1 MFKVSS
7 LKSLIHCSD
16 VLCKNLEERFLSR
29 KFVYIP
35 YLGKNDHIATINEIE
50 VIDHIKTTE
59 DFNKIDSIFIKNKFE
74 FMQEDDFGFDDLE
87 EEDEFKYQEKLPY
100 KLERTTN
107 QYILETLIYTNM
119 KVSSNE
125 NTEVY
130 KVNDLNL
137 YFI

>member
-1 MFKVSS
+1 MEIYII
-7 LKSLIHCSD
+7 LDDNEI
-16 VLCKNLEERFLSR
+16 CKNIEERFLSR